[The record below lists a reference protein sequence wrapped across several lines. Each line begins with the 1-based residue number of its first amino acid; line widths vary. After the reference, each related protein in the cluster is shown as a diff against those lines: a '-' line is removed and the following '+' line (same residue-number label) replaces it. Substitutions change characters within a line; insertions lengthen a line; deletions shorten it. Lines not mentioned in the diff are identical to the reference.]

1 MIAVAEDVVAA
12 VVEEASED
20 GAFVVTVVVDVAA
33 KGAVVVPVGSD
44 VAVVAATDDTFST
57 NQIFKL

>member
-1 MIAVAEDVVAA
+1 MAVAEDVVAA

-20 GAFVVTVVVDVAA
+20 GAFVVTVAVDVAA
-33 KGAVVVPVGSD
+33 KGTVVVPVGSD

-57 NQIFKL
+57 NQKFKL